1 MWDGMIH
8 ACREPRKQAFLAAER
23 VLLNTVEVVCCKE
36 GMPGRVE
43 KLQLDLRSG
52 LACSLSTLARDGSG
66 LAWAPERSKLG
77 WPGHGVVGNVSLWS
91 PGGSSHMESRALTET
106 SQPGGCGQRLRELLR
121 S

>member
-52 LACSLSTLARDGSG
+52 LACSLSTLVMGVVWPGLLNDQSWVGQATELLVMYHSG
-66 LAWAPERSKLG
+66 RQGAAATWNPER
-77 WPGHGVVGNVSLWS
+77 
-91 PGGSSHMESRALTET
+91 
-106 SQPGGCGQRLRELLR
+106 
-121 S
+121 

>member
-52 LACSLSTLARDGSG
+52 LAWSLSTLLMGVAWPG
-66 LAWAPERSKLG
+66 LQKGQG
-77 WPGHGVVGNVSLWS
+77 WVGPGHGIVGNVSLWP